1 VRGYLQVLPGKIQK
15 KTSANVY
22 KPSTDS
28 EQLHKWKGHKRSGEH
43 ADGKKIIM

>member
-28 EQLHKWKGHKRSGEH
+28 EQLHKWKERRRSGERVV
-43 ADGKKIIM
+43 GKKIIM